1 MYHFSPKYSVGIL
14 LIQIASVP
22 MQDTPKGLK
31 TSWVYMGHALCLI
44 RWVFV
49 CGCLVTHV
57 PCWNTRK
64 VTISKIAL

>member
-31 TSWVYMGHALCLI
+31 TSWVYMGMH
-44 RWVFV
+44 FV
-49 CGCLVTHV
+49 CLGGCLFVV
-57 PCWNTRK
+57 
-64 VTISKIAL
+64 A